1 MKFFNGVCLL
11 LLCVVV
17 AVASASDRIQFKGK
31 VRKRNSRNQF
41 QDYTSTLPY
50 CPFNTTVIENTE
62 TLLKTIQASKY
73 IFTGK
78 VLNLRNVPHNSRYGR
93 AGDKHI
99 FKIFIR
105 RVLKGNLNEL
115 DDVHFEPTH
124 KKNFNGATVYVLRD
138 KYSNENCT
146 PSPRVRYSAIFLAD
160 SKIRFED
167 DDYDQDHDIRKE
179 GLRLVVDPV
188 PISLYH
194 LDRINAAVKGKF
206 DSFSRLICMR
216 RNIILVAC
224 SLINVGSF

>member
-1 MKFFNGVCLL
+1 MKLFNGVCLL
-11 LLCVVV
+11 LCVVV
-17 AVASASDRIQFKGK
+17 ANASAGDRIQFKGK

-41 QDYTSTLPY
+41 HDYISTLPY
-50 CPFNTTVIENTE
+50 CPFNTTVIEDTE
-62 TLLKTIQASKY
+62 LLLKTIQASKY

-78 VLNLRNVPHNSRYGR
+78 VLNLHNVPRNSRFGR
-93 AGDKHI
+93 SGDKHV

-115 DDVHFEPTH
+115 ADVHFEPTH

-138 KYSNENCT
+138 KHSDENCT

-160 SKIRFED
+160 SKINFED
-167 DDYDQDHDIRKE
+167 EYDESHDVGSE

-188 PISLYH
+188 PLSLYH

-206 DSFSRLICMR
+206 D
-216 RNIILVAC
+216 
-224 SLINVGSF
+224 